1 MQCNNCNQELVEGS
15 EFCGNCGAKIINTQP
30 QNVYSNPQQPN
41 PNNNQISYNSPSNY
55 SGVPPIVPAQAPQQQ
70 SATNNQYSQPQPVA
84 TPAPMP
90 QAYGPPAPAPIAQP
104 MMATSTFS
112 QAPTGAYAVPKT
124 ASNGFS
130 ITSLI
135 LGIISLMSFLLFFI
149 SIPLAILAIIFGIIG
164 ITKGSKAMAIAGI
177 VTAVIAI
184 IATVVIILIGLSYC
198 QNNPYD
204 PECSDYKATFV
215 ISSIFN

>member
-1 MQCNNCNQELVEGS
+1 MQCNNCNQELVDGS

-30 QNVYSNPQQPN
+30 QNQYPNPQQPN

-55 SGVPPIVPAQAPQQQ
+55 NGVPPITPAQAPQQQ

-84 TPAPMP
+84 TPTPMP
-90 QAYGPPAPAPIAQP
+90 QPAYGPPTPAQIAQP

-112 QAPTGAYAVPKT
+112 QAPAGAYAVPKT
-124 ASNGFS
+124 VSNGFS
-130 ITSLI
+130 IASLI
-135 LGIISLMSFLLFFI
+135 LGIISIMSFLLFFI

-177 VTAVIAI
+177 VTAVIGI
-184 IATVVIILIGLSYC
+184 IATVLILFMGFSYC
-198 QNNPYD
+198 QDNPYD
-204 PECSDYKATFV
+204 PDCSDYNATFV
-215 ISSIFN
+215 ISNIF